1 MDIIVLYTDEEIIVD
16 ANKVSEQI
24 QLRDELDNNV
34 FSDALFDMAST
45 VMGNRLRESMDR
57 DRLKA
62 EEAIEDVLKF
72 YHIKPTK
79 GVDIPD
85 DVDDL
90 LEYQLHPHGIMYRN
104 VRLDKGWY
112 KHASGVLLGTRTDD
126 GSTVAL
132 LPLGTHQYYYMDH
145 AKNLHIPINAG
156 NQHLISDEAI
166 QFYKPFPFGEMNLF
180 SLFKYILQQISFS
193 DVMSILLSAMVII
206 LMGMIMPY
214 LNNMLFSDVIAL
226 GSIKM
231 LTGIAFF
238 MVGTSLS
245 AVMFKVI
252 KTLLTERINIK
263 LNNNVYAAT
272 MMRILSLPT
281 SFFKNYTSGELSE
294 RIAYMSELCNQIVN
308 IFFSTG
314 FSSLFSLVYIVS
326 IFKYAPSL
334 VIPTIVIVMLNL
346 TITVISVVIHVRVT
360 RQRLLATNQESG
372 FTYQLINGMKKIRLS
387 GAEKRVFAKWGKL
400 YTHVADFM
408 FNKPLFLKV
417 SDVLTLAV
425 TLLGTLVIYAVAISE
440 NVSVSEY
447 YAFNSAY
454 GYMSTGIL
462 AISGVAQSIA
472 CIKPLLEMVTPFMKA
487 VPEQSENRKVINKL
501 SGHIELNNVTFSYT
515 EGGRKILDELSMEIE
530 PGDYVAL
537 VGKSGCGKST
547 LVRILLGFE
556 TPDMGSV
563 YYDRRDL
570 STIDIRSLRRKIGTV
585 MQDGKLFS
593 GSIYSNIV
601 ITAPGATLDDAW
613 KAAEIAGLADDIRKM
628 PMGMNTLISEG
639 SGGIS
644 GGQRQRILIARA
656 LASNP
661 SIMILDEATSALD
674 NLTQKKVKEALDK
687 EECTRIVIAHRLSTI
702 RQCNKIFYLEDGRIK
717 EQGTYEELIKLDG
730 DFARLVERQRL
741 E

>member
-1 MDIIVLYTDEEIIVD
+1 M
-16 ANKVSEQI
+16 Q
-24 QLRDELDNNV
+24 
-34 FSDALFDMAST
+34 
-45 VMGNRLRESMDR
+45 
-57 DRLKA
+57 
-62 EEAIEDVLKF
+62 
-72 YHIKPTK
+72 
-79 GVDIPD
+79 
-85 DVDDL
+85 
-90 LEYQLHPHGIMYRN
+90 
-104 VRLDKGWY
+104 
-112 KHASGVLLGTRTDD
+112 
-126 GSTVAL
+126 
-132 LPLGTHQYYYMDH
+132 
-145 AKNLHIPINAG
+145 
-156 NQHLISDEAI
+156 
-166 QFYKPFPFGEMNLF
+166 
-180 SLFKYILQQISFS
+180 
-193 DVMSILLSAMVII
+193 
-206 LMGMIMPY
+206 
-214 LNNMLFSDVIAL
+214 
-226 GSIKM
+226 
-231 LTGIAFF
+231 
-238 MVGTSLS
+238 
-245 AVMFKVI
+245 
-252 KTLLTERINIK
+252 
-263 LNNNVYAAT
+263 
-272 MMRILSLPT
+272 
-281 SFFKNYTSGELSE
+281 
-294 RIAYMSELCNQIVN
+294 
-308 IFFSTG
+308 
-314 FSSLFSLVYIVS
+314 
-326 IFKYAPSL
+326 
-334 VIPTIVIVMLNL
+334 
-346 TITVISVVIHVRVT
+346 
-360 RQRLLATNQESG
+360 
-372 FTYQLINGMKKIRLS
+372 KIRLS

-425 TLLGTLVIYAVAISE
+425 TLLGTFVIYAVAISE

-487 VPEQSENRKVINKL
+487 VPEQSEDRKVINKL

-601 ITAPGATLDDAW
+601 ITAPDATLDDAW

-639 SGGIS
+639 PGGIS

-661 SIMILDEATSALD
+661 SIMILDEAPSALD

-717 EQGTYEELIKLDG
+717 EQVHMKN
-730 DFARLVERQRL
+730 
-741 E
+741 